1 MSEAISVKVAGSF
14 RHKRLKTQTKTN
26 LLYAI
31 QQSIPPPFNSEQF
44 IKS

>member
-14 RHKRLKTQTKTN
+14 RHKRLKTQGKTKTN

-31 QQSIPPPFNSEQF
+31 QQSIPPPFNSE
-44 IKS
+44 